1 MKRKV
6 GRWKSSARNG
16 LLCPEAKM
24 VLFSRSFVRKRVI
37 SMATTASVAATSF
50 ALAKDPPRTH
60 HVRSAM
66 PIQYVADR
74 PDHQDEQPFLSEND
88 DAMNKMMADMTIKPS
103 GDVDRDFVEM
113 MVPHHQGAVDMAQ
126 AELKYGHNEQLRRLA
141 QEIVVTQQQEIAVM
155 RLALGDRLP
164 PSVASP
170 TQPGTPPA
178 SQQGAS
184 SSSMGPHDAMSH
196 HQMNM
201 K

>member
-1 MKRKV
+1 
-6 GRWKSSARNG
+6 
-16 LLCPEAKM
+16 M

-50 ALAKDPPRTH
+50 ALAQDPTRLY
-60 HVRSAM
+60 HVRSAT
-66 PIQYVADR
+66 PIQSVADR
-74 PDHQDEQPFLSEND
+74 SDRSEEQPFLSEND
-88 DAMNKMMADMTIKPS
+88 AAMNKMMADMTIKPS

-155 RLALGDRLP
+155 RLALGDKLP

-170 TQPGTPPA
+170 TQPGTAPA
-178 SQQGAS
+178 SQQGAP
-184 SSSMGPHDAMSH
+184 SSSMGPHDAMSRH
-196 HQMNM
+196 PMNM
-201 K
+201 Q